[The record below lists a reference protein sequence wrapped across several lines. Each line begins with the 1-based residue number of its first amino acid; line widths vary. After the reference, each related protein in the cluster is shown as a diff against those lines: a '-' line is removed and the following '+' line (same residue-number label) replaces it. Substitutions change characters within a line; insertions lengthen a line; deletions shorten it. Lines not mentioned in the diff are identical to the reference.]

1 MKVMHNLFFEI
12 TVIIVLA
19 TVLGMI
25 ARWLKQPTILG
36 YLITGLLA
44 GPLGLLELANTEILD
59 VLAQIGITFLLFLVG
74 MEMRFEELKH
84 VGKPALLTG
93 IGQILFTSLVGFV
106 IIRALGYELLP
117 AIYIAIA
124 LTFSSTIIV
133 VKLLS
138 EKNALGS
145 LYGKIVVGFLLVQDF
160 VALGALIFLSGLKA
174 APSLENLPWAI
185 LGLTFLK
192 GSALLI
198 STLLVGKYVMPWFL
212 HRAGRYQEILFMISL
227 AWGMGMAALA
237 SMPFIGLSI
246 EFGAFVAGVAMASSV
261 EHFQI
266 SSRLKSL
273 RDFFLVMFFVVLGS
287 KMILSSLAGILVP
300 TLILSLFVLIG
311 NPVIVMLIMGG
322 LGYRSRTS
330 FLSSVTVAQISEF
343 SLVLIALGHRLGHVD
358 QSTVTLVTAV
368 GIITITLSSYLILY
382 GDSLHDKLRR
392 PLSLFEFN
400 MKNLERIGEDL
411 EMSKHIVLIGSHR
424 MGHNILHSLDEMHKK
439 FLVVD
444 FNPAVVE
451 RLVATGK
458 NAVYGDI
465 TDPDIQE
472 RAGLSRAKM
481 VISTV
486 PTFEDSLNVLEY
498 MKQHNPKAKVI
509 LTGETE
515 DDALRLYEHG
525 ADYVLLPHF
534 IGGLQLAKTIEENG
548 FSKALK
554 KMKQQD
560 LKIITELI

>member
-1 MKVMHNLFFEI
+1 MEVMHTLFFEI
-12 TVIIVLA
+12 TIIIVLA
-19 TVLGMI
+19 TILGMI

-36 YLITGLLA
+36 YIMTGLLA

-74 MEMRFEELKH
+74 MEMRFKELKH
-84 VGKPALLTG
+84 VGKPAILTG
-93 IGQILFTSLVGFV
+93 IGQILFTSIVGF
-106 IIRALGYELLP
+106 IIVRALGYELLP
-117 AIYIAIA
+117 GIYIAIA

-174 APSLENLPWAI
+174 APSLDNLPYAI
-185 LGLTFLK
+185 LGATFLK
-192 GSALLI
+192 GMTLI
-198 STLLVGKYVMPWFL
+198 IVTILVGKYVMPWFL
-212 HRAGRYQEILFMISL
+212 HRAGRSQEILFMISL

-237 SMPFIGLSI
+237 SLPFIGLSI

-287 KMILSSLAGILVP
+287 KMVLSSLSGILLP
-300 TLILSLFVLIG
+300 TFILSLFVLIG
-311 NPVIVMLIMGG
+311 NPIIVMLIMGG

-343 SLVLIALGHRLGHVD
+343 SLVLIALGYRLGHVD

-382 GDSLHDKLRR
+382 GDALHQKLRK

-400 MKNLERIGEDL
+400 LKNLERVGEAL
-411 EMSKHIVLIGSHR
+411 EMDRHIVLIGSHR
-424 MGHNILHSLDEMHKK
+424 MGHNILHSLEEMQKE

-444 FNPAVVE
+444 FNPVVVE
-451 RLVATGK
+451 KLIAKGK

-465 TDPDIQE
+465 TDPDIQS
-472 RAGLSRAKM
+472 RAGLTRAKM
-481 VISTV
+481 VISTI
-486 PTFEDSLNVLEY
+486 PTYEDSLNILEF
-498 MKQHNPKAKVI
+498 MKHRNPKAKVI

-515 DDALRLYEHG
+515 DDAIRLYENG

-534 IGGLQLAKTIEENG
+534 IGGLQLAKTIENNG
-548 FSKALK
+548 FDRALK

-560 LKIITELI
+560 LKVIMELP

>member
-1 MKVMHNLFFEI
+1 MHNLFFEL
-12 TVIIVLA
+12 TTIIVLA

-84 VGKPALLTG
+84 VGKPALMTG
-93 IGQILFTSLVGFV
+93 IGQILFTSLVGFF

-174 APSLENLPWAI
+174 APSLDNLPYDVI
-185 LGLTFLK
+185 GLTFLK
-192 GSALLI
+192 GSLLLVATI
-198 STLLVGKYVMPWFL
+198 LVGKYIMPWFL
-212 HRAGRYQEILFMISL
+212 HKAGRYQEILFMISL

-237 SMPFIGLSI
+237 SLPIIGLSI

-287 KMILSSLAGILVP
+287 KMVFSSFSGILLP
-300 TLILSLFVLIG
+300 TFVLSIFVLIG

-358 QSTVTLVTAV
+358 QSTVTLVTAI

-382 GDSLHDKLRR
+382 GDYLHDKLRK
-392 PLSLFEFN
+392 PLRIFEFN
-400 MKNLERIGEDL
+400 LKGLDDAGDDI
-411 EMSKHIVLIGSHR
+411 EMEKHIVLIGSHR
-424 MGHNILHSLDEMHKK
+424 MGHNILHSLEEMKKK

-444 FNPAVVE
+444 FNPVVVE
-451 RLVATGK
+451 KLLAKGA
-458 NAVYGDI
+458 NALYGDI

-472 RAGLSRAKM
+472 RAGLARAKM

-486 PTFEDSLNVLEY
+486 PTYEDSLNVLEY
-498 MKQHNPKAKVI
+498 MKHKNPKAKII

-515 DDALRLYEHG
+515 DDALRLYENG

-534 IGGLQLAKTIEENG
+534 IGGLQLAKTIESNG
-548 FSKALK
+548 FSKALQ
-554 KMKQQD
+554 KMKRQD
-560 LKIITELI
+560 LKVITELP